1 MRNVTHVADASR
13 PGTRIWPA
21 SWTRLRR
28 SWTTWRRCCR
38 RLCCSCWLAAGEL
51 LRRGRRCRR
60 VETGSEAYTH
70 IRYAAHAACSGGI
83 CLDVRRAAG
92 QSRVSRAHRITRRDA
107 EHPPSKGKPAELLLA
122 DFFGTSMCKSFQHS
136 GLTLCRVFA
145 ESGTRRGI
153 CCADCDA
160 AAAGPADACIHW
172 RASCSGWRPAAAAA
186 PRAPVTLLMLD
197 IFDLG

>member
-1 MRNVTHVADASR
+1 MPHAQGASALSCGGQQGSHVCHEPIAS
-13 PGTRIWPA
+13 PGGMQSI
-21 SWTRLRR
+21 RLAKE
-28 SWTTWRRCCR
+28 SQQ
-38 RLCCSCWLAAGEL
+38 SGWL
-51 LRRGRRCRR
+51 
-60 VETGSEAYTH
+60 T
-70 IRYAAHAACSGGI
+70 
-83 CLDVRRAAG
+83 
-92 QSRVSRAHRITRRDA
+92 
-107 EHPPSKGKPAELLLA
+107 
-122 DFFGTSMCKSFQHS
+122 FFVQAWCKSFQHS

-197 IFDLG
+197 ILAGLLPRKLQLMASAASPGTSCHGTSFAAHSRCSIPLLVSTCSSAVAGCCRGRAAAAGL